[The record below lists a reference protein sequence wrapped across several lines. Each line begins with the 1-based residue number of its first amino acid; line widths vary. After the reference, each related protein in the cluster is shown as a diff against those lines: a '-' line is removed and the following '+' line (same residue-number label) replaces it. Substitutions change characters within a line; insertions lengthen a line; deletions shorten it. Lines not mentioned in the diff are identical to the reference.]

1 MLKIVV
7 DSGCDLNSVILE
19 SGFDFE
25 QVSLSLNIDDKS
37 FIDSTDLNIEEYLT
51 AMENSPNIPKSAAPS
66 PEAYANAFE
75 GYDEVYCVTISSVL
89 SGSYNSACVG
99 RDLYLEKNPNAKVYV
114 IDSKLSTAAETAVVC
129 NLIEQLKLGFRQEEL
144 IDVMSDIITNT
155 LCYFIME
162 SFQNMTKTGRMNPMI
177 AKIANVMNI
186 KPVCKGQNHE
196 MTLEFKPRG
205 AKKAYQKLVEVV
217 SADKR
222 LTEKST
228 VYITHIQSLESAN
241 SLKNMILEKIKVK
254 DIIINE
260 CTGLCATY
268 VERFGIVVAY

>member
-25 QVSLSLNIDDKS
+25 QVPLSLNVDDKS
-37 FIDSTDLNIEEYLT
+37 FIDKNIDVEEFLT
-51 AMENSPNIPKSAAPS
+51 AMEGSPNLFKSAAPS
-66 PEAYANAFE
+66 PEAFANAFE
-75 GYDEVYCVTISSVL
+75 GYDEVYCVTISSL
-89 SGSYNSACVG
+89 MSGSYNSAVVG

-114 IDSKLSTAAETAVVC
+114 IDSKLATAAETTVVSK
-129 NLIEQLKLGFRQEEL
+129 LVQQLQAGLRGPEL
-144 IDVMSDIITNT
+144 IDVMEDLINYTI
-155 LCYFIME
+155 CYFVLD
-162 SFQNMTKTGRMNPMI
+162 SFQNLTKNGRLNPMI
-177 AKIANVMNI
+177 SKIASVMNI

-205 AKKAYQKLVEVV
+205 TKKAYQKLVEVV

-222 LTEKST
+222 ITDKTTL
-228 VYITHIQSLESAN
+228 YITHIQSLDAAN
-241 SLKNMILEKIKVK
+241 TIKNMIAEKVKVK

-260 CTGLCATY
+260 CTGLCAAY
-268 VERFGIVVAY
+268 AERFGLVVAY

>member
-1 MLKIVV
+1 MIKIVV
-7 DSGCDLNSVILE
+7 DSGCDLNNVILE
-19 SGFDFE
+19 SGFNFE
-25 QVSLSLNIDDKS
+25 QVPLSLNIEEKS
-37 FIDSTDLNIEEYLT
+37 FIDSRSLDIEEYLT
-51 AMENSPNIPKSAAPS
+51 AMEASPTVPKSAAPS

-89 SGSYNSACVG
+89 SGSYNSARVG
-99 RDLYLEKNPNAKVYV
+99 RELYLEKNPDAKVYV

-129 NLIEQLKLGFRQEEL
+129 KLIEQLKAGVHHDEL
-144 IDVMSDIITNT
+144 IDVMADIITHT
-155 LCYFIME
+155 ICYFIME

-177 AKIANVMNI
+177 SKIANVMNI

-196 MTLEFKPRG
+196 MTLEYKPRG
-205 AKKAYQKLVEVV
+205 AKKAYQKLVDVV
-217 SADKR
+217 TTDKR

-241 SLKNMILEKIKVK
+241 SIKNMILEKVKVK

-268 VERFGIVVAY
+268 VERFGLVVAY